1 VSFPPPQP
9 GQVIRYSYLW
19 KDEDAAGQVEGR
31 KDGPV
36 AVVLVLGAGTP
47 TPEVV
52 VCPITHHPRADA
64 VCVRIPVPTARRLGL
79 DSEAQWVV
87 ANEANKFFWPG
98 PDLRPKP
105 GEGPASIFIGMMPS
119 GFMTMVRDAAVRA
132 LQGGIVQRSA

>member
-1 VSFPPPQP
+1 MSFPPPQP
-9 GQVIRYSYLW
+9 GQVIRYSFLW

-31 KDGPV
+31 NDRLV
-36 AVVLVLGAGTP
+36 AMALVPGAGTP

-52 VCPITHHPRADA
+52 VCPITHPPRADA

-79 DSEAQWVV
+79 DGEAQWVV
-87 ANEANKFFWPG
+87 VNKANRFCWPG

-105 GEGPASIFIGMMPS
+105 GEGPASIVIGMIPS
-119 GFMTMVRDAAVRA
+119 GFMTIVRDAAVRA